1 MGKMKG
7 TIFETIP
14 ESGPTTASSGQPST
28 FEPKKSELLE
38 RTIKS
43 HVNML
48 AHLYKQQQ
56 LLELHLQGIQ
66 KQCEEITTLVEVMKK
81 SMDEDFILSM
91 SDEEAIE
98 GEYMDPIPSPILNT
112 SPDTIP
118 KTEVTL
124 LSTIKT

>member
-14 ESGPTTASSGQPST
+14 ESRPTTTSSGQPST

-81 SMDEDFILSM
+81 SMDEDFLLSM
-91 SDEEAIE
+91 SDEEDIE
-98 GEYMDPIPSPILNT
+98 GEYMDPIPSPILNS
-112 SPDTIP
+112 SPDSIP

-124 LSTIKT
+124 ISTIKT